1 MCLGKSL
8 VVVDIYGSFLQ
19 SGQFSVHN
27 GEALL
32 NYIIIIIII
41 NIIIIIIIIIP
52 LSLNMILALLTL

>member
-1 MCLGKSL
+1 M

-41 NIIIIIIIIIP
+41 NIIIIIIIIIIIP